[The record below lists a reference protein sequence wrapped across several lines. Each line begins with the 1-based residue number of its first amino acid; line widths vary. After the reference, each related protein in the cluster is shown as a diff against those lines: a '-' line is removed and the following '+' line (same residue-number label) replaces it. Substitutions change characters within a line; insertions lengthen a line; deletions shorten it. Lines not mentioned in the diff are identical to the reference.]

1 MARPSQAE
9 HNLFQGGDR
18 EREEVREN
26 SRHGR
31 TLIRQLESAKARL
44 RCCDATAQS
53 VGREYHSIRAGA
65 RDCSQDGARPF
76 RTAAAEEDTP
86 DLTTTSRRL
95 PLLIGTTSLRI
106 AVHHSL
112 VIVEI
117 HKIEEL
123 FRRAA
128 RPGQSKLGLVLIPKI
143 GSEWPAGAT
152 VNQTIVLTQRRKRVG
167 RMDSSRKLWMDCGA
181 WSKAEMA
188 CCRRAD
194 LHEVPLL
201 GSSSKD
207 LCAVYGTT
215 YSPPCSHLVGDTEGY
230 DARTRR
236 HGHGGD
242 SSAREG
248 LQKKE

>member
-1 MARPSQAE
+1 MRQHSPWDVNAIQFVQALE
-9 HNLFQGGDR
+9 TAH
-18 EREEVREN
+18 
-26 SRHGR
+26 R
-31 TLIRQLESAKARL
+31 T
-44 RCCDATAQS
+44 
-53 VGREYHSIRAGA
+53 
-65 RDCSQDGARPF
+65 GARPF

-123 FRRAA
+123 FRRPA

-194 LHEVPLL
+194 LHEVPLAAKIYVRYMGQL
-201 GSSSKD
+201 
-207 LCAVYGTT
+207 T
-215 YSPPCSHLVGDTEGY
+215 PHR
-230 DARTRR
+230 ART
-236 HGHGGD
+236 
-242 SSAREG
+242 
-248 LQKKE
+248 